1 MEAAKTIVII
11 LDIISAILLTVI
23 VMFQSGKSAGLSSA
37 IAGSSGSYM
46 AKGGSKTLDAKLAR
60 LTKWVGLAFVVLSLL
75 AVILVSA
82 SASAPKDKKS
92 AAADTTPTTTAA
104 IVESGSEPA
113 TETGSEPA
121 TETGSQAATETGTE
135 PASEAGSETAG
146 TTEAPTEG

>member
-92 AAADTTPTTTAA
+92 GAADTTPTTTAA

-113 TETGSEPA
+113 TETGSE
-121 TETGSQAATETGTE
+121 AATETGTE

-146 TTEAPTEG
+146 TTEAPAEG